1 MYLTGNYDVNLQS
14 PFTSPLYFY
23 YVKGS
28 GYYLQDNID
37 YYRAFNQVMSLNV
50 GITEYF
56 LG

>member
-28 GYYLQDNID
+28 GYYLQDIID